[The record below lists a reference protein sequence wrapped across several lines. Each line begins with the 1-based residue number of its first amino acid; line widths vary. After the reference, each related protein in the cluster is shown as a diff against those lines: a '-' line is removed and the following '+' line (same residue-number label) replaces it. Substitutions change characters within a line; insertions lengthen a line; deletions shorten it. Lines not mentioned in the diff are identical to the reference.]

1 MTSMPNIVLSG
12 AVLNSDNLGC
22 VALTYSAVKMLNE
35 VAERLGTEFSYT
47 ILELS
52 YDKDRCEVS
61 RRLMSDRLGAPL
73 SSIEVIPM
81 GSSMTTKAK
90 IRHCL
95 ENRVMRSRV
104 KNAIALFDLT
114 AGDSFS
120 DIYGMERLERYAEPM
135 DFALGCST
143 PLILGPQTFGP
154 FNSHEGRALAR
165 RVLDGALLSVA
176 RDELSA
182 QCFEDVCGKSARV
195 STDLAFGLPF
205 DVAAVELPCTD
216 APRVALNA
224 SGLLYD
230 DSLENT
236 VKAFELGANYREF
249 VHRIIEGLLAEGWEL
264 HLVPH
269 VGADVAV
276 NRALCKRYPRV
287 IDHPLAETPV
297 DAKNLICHMDLL
309 IGSRMHATIAALS
322 SGTAVVPVA
331 YSRKFGGLFGGLGY
345 GHVVD
350 LTVCGTDDA
359 VSAVLEAAR
368 AREALATDAARAR
381 VAADAKLS
389 VARDALAACLGDLLN
404 R

>member
-1 MTSMPNIVLSG
+1 MPNIVLSG

-22 VALTYSAVKMLNE
+22 VALTYSAVKILNE
-35 VAERLGTEFSYT
+35 VATRWDTNFSYT

-52 YDKDRCEVS
+52 YDKEECERS
-61 RRLMSDRLGAPL
+61 RRLMCDRLGISA
-73 SSIEVIPM
+73 SSVEVIPM
-81 GSSMTTKAK
+81 GSSMSIKAK
-90 IRHCL
+90 VRHCL
-95 ENRVMRSRV
+95 ENRAMRSRI
-104 KNAIALFDLT
+104 KGSFALFDLT

-135 DFALGCST
+135 DYAVRCGT

-154 FNSHEGRALAR
+154 FKSGEGRALAK
-165 RVLDGALLSVA
+165 RVFSAAALAVA

-182 QCFEDVCGKSARV
+182 QCFEEVCGKTASV

-205 DVAAVELPCTD
+205 DAEALKLPHTD

-236 VKAFELGANYREF
+236 VKAFELRGEYRVF
-249 VHRIIEGLLAEGWEL
+249 VHRVIEGLLENGCEV

-269 VGADVAV
+269 VGADIAV
-276 NRALCKRYPRV
+276 NRVLSERYPSV
-287 IDHPLAETPV
+287 IAHALADTPV
-297 DAKNLICHMDLL
+297 DAKNLICQMDLL

-331 YSRKFGGLFGGLGY
+331 YSRKFEGLFSGVGY
-345 GHVVD
+345 KHVVD
-350 LTVCGTDDA
+350 LASCTTDEA
-359 VSAVLEAAR
+359 VSAVLDAARSHEVLASEAAR
-368 AREALATDAARAR
+368 ARAT
-381 VAADAKLS
+381 ADEKLN
-389 VARDALAACLGDLLN
+389 VARDALTACLGGLLN

>member
-1 MTSMPNIVLSG
+1 MTPVPNIVLSG

-22 VALTYSAVKMLNE
+22 VALTYSTVKMLNE

-52 YDKDRCEVS
+52 YDKNRCELS
-61 RRLMSDRLGAPL
+61 RMLMCDRLGIPA
-73 SSIEVIPM
+73 SSVEVIPM
-81 GSSMTTKAK
+81 GSSMTAKAGV
-90 IRHCL
+90 RHCL

-135 DFALGCST
+135 DFAIGCST

-154 FNSHEGRALAR
+154 FKSREGRTLAK
-165 RVLDGALLSVA
+165 RVFDGALLSVA

-182 QCFEDVCGKSARV
+182 QCFEDICGKSTNV

-205 DVAAVELPCTD
+205 DASAVELPQID
-216 APRVALNA
+216 APRVAFNA

-236 VKAFELGANYREF
+236 VKAFELGVDYQEF
-249 VHRIIEGLLAEGWEL
+249 VHRVIEGLLAEGWEL

-276 NRALCKRYPRV
+276 NRALCKRYPGV
-287 IDHPLAETPV
+287 VDHPLAETPV
-297 DAKNLICHMDLL
+297 DAKNLICQMDLL

-331 YSRKFGGLFGGLGY
+331 YSRKFGGLFGGVGY

-350 LTVCGTDDA
+350 ITACGTDDA

-404 R
+404 C

>member
-1 MTSMPNIVLSG
+1 MLNIVLTG

-22 VALTYSAVKMLNE
+22 VALTYSAVRMLDE
-35 VAERLGTEFSYT
+35 VAERLETEFTYT

-52 YDKDRCEVS
+52 YDSARCE
-61 RRLMSDRLGAPL
+61 RARGLMCDRLGIVP
-73 SSIEVIPM
+73 SRVEIIPM
-81 GSSMTTKAK
+81 GSSMSAKAK
-90 IRHCL
+90 ARHFL
-95 ENRVMRSRV
+95 ENRAMHARV
-104 KNAIALFDLT
+104 KDSVALFDLT

-135 DFALGCST
+135 DYAVRCGT

-154 FNSHEGRALAR
+154 FKSGEGRALAK
-165 RVLDGALLSVA
+165 RVFSAAALAVA

-182 QCFEDVCGKSARV
+182 QCFEEVCGKTASV

-205 DVAAVELPCTD
+205 DAEALKLPHTN

-236 VKAFELGANYREF
+236 VKAFKLRVDYRVF
-249 VHRIIEGLLAEGWEL
+249 VHRVIEGLLDNGCEV

-269 VGADVAV
+269 VGADTAV
-276 NRALCKRYPRV
+276 NRVLSERYPSV
-287 IDHPLAETPV
+287 IAHALADTPV
-297 DAKNLICHMDLL
+297 DAKNLICQMDLL

-331 YSRKFGGLFGGLGY
+331 YSRKFEGLFSGVGY
-345 GHVVD
+345 KHVVD
-350 LTVCGTDDA
+350 LASCTTDEAVSTVLDA
-359 VSAVLEAAR
+359 VRSRELLASEAAR
-368 AREALATDAARAR
+368 ARAI
-381 VAADAKLS
+381 ADEKLN
-389 VARDALAACLGDLLN
+389 VARDALTACLGGLLN

>member
-1 MTSMPNIVLSG
+1 MPNIVLSG

-22 VALTYSAVKMLNE
+22 VALTYSAVKMLDE
-35 VAERLGTEFSYT
+35 VAERLGAEFSYT

-52 YDKDRCEVS
+52 YDKKGCERS
-61 RRLMSDRLGAPL
+61 KSLMCDRLGISA
-73 SSIEVIPM
+73 SSVEVIPM
-81 GSSMTTKAK
+81 GSSMSMKAK
-90 IRHCL
+90 VKHCL
-95 ENRVMRSRV
+95 ENRAMRSRI
-104 KNAIALFDLT
+104 KGSLALFDLT

-135 DFALGCST
+135 DYAVRCGT

-154 FNSHEGRALAR
+154 FKSAEGRALAK
-165 RVLDGALLSVA
+165 RVFSAAALAVA

-182 QCFEDVCGKSARV
+182 QCFEEVCGKTASV

-205 DVAAVELPCTD
+205 DAEALKLPHTD

-236 VKAFELGANYREF
+236 VKAFELRVDYRVF
-249 VHRIIEGLLAEGWEL
+249 VHRVIEGLLENGCEV

-269 VGADVAV
+269 VGADIAA
-276 NRALCKRYPRV
+276 NRVLSERYPSV
-287 IDHPLAETPV
+287 IAHALADTPV
-297 DAKNLICHMDLL
+297 DAKNLICQMDLL

-331 YSRKFGGLFGGLGY
+331 YSRKFEGLFSGVGY
-345 GHVVD
+345 KHVVD
-350 LTVCGTDDA
+350 LASCTTDEA
-359 VSAVLEAAR
+359 VSAVLDAARSREVLASEAAR
-368 AREALATDAARAR
+368 ARAT
-381 VAADAKLS
+381 ADEKLN
-389 VARDALAACLGDLLN
+389 VARDALTACLGGLLN

>member
-1 MTSMPNIVLSG
+1 MPNIVLSG

-22 VALTYSAVKMLNE
+22 VALTYSAVKILNE
-35 VAERLGTEFSYT
+35 VATRWDTNFSYT

-52 YDKDRCEVS
+52 HDKEECERS
-61 RRLMSDRLGAPL
+61 RRLMCDRLGISA
-73 SSIEVIPM
+73 SSVEVIPM
-81 GSSMTTKAK
+81 GSSMSIKAK
-90 IRHCL
+90 VRHCL
-95 ENRVMRSRV
+95 ENRAMRSRI
-104 KNAIALFDLT
+104 KGSFALFDLT

-135 DFALGCST
+135 DYAVRCGT

-154 FNSHEGRALAR
+154 FKSGEGRALAK
-165 RVLDGALLSVA
+165 RVFSAAALAVA

-182 QCFEDVCGKSARV
+182 QCFEEVCGKTAFV

-205 DVAAVELPCTD
+205 DAEALKLPHTD

-236 VKAFELGANYREF
+236 VKAFELRVDYRVF
-249 VHRIIEGLLAEGWEL
+249 VHRVIEGLLDNGCEV

-269 VGADVAV
+269 VGADIAV
-276 NRALCKRYPRV
+276 NRVLSERYPSV
-287 IDHPLAETPV
+287 IAHALADTPV
-297 DAKNLICHMDLL
+297 DAKNLICQMDLL

-331 YSRKFGGLFGGLGY
+331 YSRKFEGLFSGVGY
-345 GHVVD
+345 KHVVD
-350 LTVCGTDDA
+350 LASCTTDEA
-359 VSAVLEAAR
+359 VSAVLGAAQSREVLASEAAR
-368 AREALATDAARAR
+368 ARAT
-381 VAADAKLS
+381 ADEKLN
-389 VARDALAACLGDLLN
+389 VARDALTACLGGLLN

>member
-1 MTSMPNIVLSG
+1 MPNIVLSG

-22 VALTYSAVKMLNE
+22 VALTYSAVRMLNE
-35 VAERLGTEFSYT
+35 VAARLNTDFSYT

-52 YDKDRCEVS
+52 YDKEKCERS
-61 RRLMSDRLGAPL
+61 RKLMCDRLGISA
-73 SSIEVIPM
+73 SSVEVIPM
-81 GSSMTTKAK
+81 GSSMSMKAK
-90 IRHCL
+90 VRYCL
-95 ENRVMRSRV
+95 ENRAMRSRI
-104 KNAIALFDLT
+104 KGSIALFDLT

-135 DFALGCST
+135 DYAVGCGT

-154 FNSHEGRALAR
+154 FRSGEGRALAK
-165 RVLDGALLSVA
+165 RVFSAAALAVA

-182 QCFEDVCGKSARV
+182 QCFEEICGKAASV

-205 DVAAVELPCTD
+205 DAEALKLPHTD

-236 VKAFELGANYREF
+236 VKAFKLRVDYRVF
-249 VHRIIEGLLAEGWEL
+249 VHRVIEGLLDNGCEV

-269 VGADVAV
+269 VGADSAV
-276 NRALCKRYPRV
+276 NRVLSERYPSV
-287 IDHPLAETPV
+287 IAHALADTPV
-297 DAKNLICHMDLL
+297 DAKNLICQMDLL

-331 YSRKFGGLFGGLGY
+331 YSRKFEGLFSGVGY
-345 GHVVD
+345 KHVVD
-350 LTVCGTDDA
+350 LASCATDEA
-359 VSAVLEAAR
+359 VSAVLDAARSREVLASEAAR
-368 AREALATDAARAR
+368 ARAT
-381 VAADAKLS
+381 ADEKLN
-389 VARDALAACLGDLLN
+389 VARDAFTACLGGLLN

>member
-1 MTSMPNIVLSG
+1 MPNIVLSG

-22 VALTYSAVKMLNE
+22 VALTYSAVRMLDE
-35 VAERLGTEFSYT
+35 VAVRLGTEFTYT

-52 YDKDRCEVS
+52 YDMERCE
-61 RRLMSDRLGAPL
+61 RARGLMCDRLGIAPPRV
-73 SSIEVIPM
+73 EVIPM
-81 GSSMTTKAK
+81 GSSMSAKAK
-90 IRHCL
+90 VRHFL
-95 ENRVMRSRV
+95 ENRAMHTCV
-104 KNAIALFDLT
+104 KGSVALFDLT

-135 DFALGCST
+135 DYAIACGT

-154 FNSHEGRALAR
+154 FKSDEGRALAK
-165 RVLDGALLSVA
+165 RVFGGAALAVA

-182 QCFEDVCGKSARV
+182 RCFEGVCGKATSV

-205 DVAAVELPCTD
+205 DAGALELPHTG
-216 APRVALNA
+216 APQVGLNA
-224 SGLLYD
+224 SGLLYG

-236 VKAFELGANYREF
+236 VKAFELSVDYSEF
-249 VHRIIEGLLAEGWEL
+249 VHRVIEGLLADGCAV
-264 HLVPH
+264 HLIPH

-276 NRALCKRYPRV
+276 NRALAERYPAV
-287 IDHPLAETPV
+287 VAHPLADTPV
-297 DAKNLICHMDLL
+297 DAKNLICHMDVL

-331 YSRKFGGLFGGLGY
+331 YSRKFAGLFGGVGY

-350 LTVCGTDDA
+350 LATCATEGA
-359 VSAVLEAAR
+359 VEAVLAASR
-368 AREALATDAARAR
+368 DRQGLAHDAARSR
-381 VAADAKLS
+381 KAAEDKLA
-389 VARDALAACLGDLLN
+389 VARDALAACLGGLLD

>member
-1 MTSMPNIVLSG
+1 MPNIVLTG

-22 VALTYSAVKMLNE
+22 VALTYSAVRMLDE
-35 VAERLGTEFSYT
+35 VAERLETEFTYT
-47 ILELS
+47 ILDLS
-52 YDKDRCEVS
+52 YDSARCE
-61 RRLMSDRLGAPL
+61 RARGFMCDRLGIAP
-73 SSIEVIPM
+73 SRVEVIPM
-81 GSSMTTKAK
+81 GSSMSAKAK
-90 IRHCL
+90 ARHFL
-95 ENRVMRSRV
+95 ENRAMHARV
-104 KNAIALFDLT
+104 KDSVALFDLT

-135 DFALGCST
+135 DYAVRCGT

-154 FNSHEGRALAR
+154 FKSGEGRALAK
-165 RVLDGALLSVA
+165 RVFSAAALAVA

-182 QCFEDVCGKSARV
+182 QCFEEVCGKTASA

-205 DVAAVELPCTD
+205 DAEALKLPHTD

-236 VKAFELGANYREF
+236 VKAFKLRVDYRVF
-249 VHRIIEGLLAEGWEL
+249 VHRVIEGLLDNGCEV

-269 VGADVAV
+269 VGADIAV
-276 NRALCKRYPRV
+276 NRVLSERYPSV
-287 IDHPLAETPV
+287 IAHALADTPV
-297 DAKNLICHMDLL
+297 DAKNLIRQMDLL

-331 YSRKFGGLFGGLGY
+331 YSRKFEGLFSGVGY
-345 GHVVD
+345 KHVVD
-350 LTVCGTDDA
+350 LASCTTDEA
-359 VSAVLEAAR
+359 VSAVLDAVRSREVLASEAAR
-368 AREALATDAARAR
+368 ARAT
-381 VAADAKLS
+381 ADEKLN
-389 VARDALAACLGDLLN
+389 VARDALTACLGGLLN

>member
-1 MTSMPNIVLSG
+1 MPNIVLTG

-22 VALTYSAVKMLNE
+22 VALTYSAVRMLDE
-35 VAERLGTEFSYT
+35 VAERLETEFTYT
-47 ILELS
+47 ILDLS
-52 YDKDRCEVS
+52 YDSARCE
-61 RRLMSDRLGAPL
+61 RARGFMCDRLGIAP
-73 SSIEVIPM
+73 SRVEVIPM
-81 GSSMTTKAK
+81 GSSMSAKAK
-90 IRHCL
+90 ARHFL
-95 ENRVMRSRV
+95 ENRAMHARV
-104 KNAIALFDLT
+104 KDSVALFDLT

-135 DFALGCST
+135 DYAVRCGT

-154 FNSHEGRALAR
+154 FKSGEGRALAK
-165 RVLDGALLSVA
+165 RVFSAAALAVA

-182 QCFEDVCGKSARV
+182 QCFEEVCGKTASA

-205 DVAAVELPCTD
+205 DAEALKLPHTD

-236 VKAFELGANYREF
+236 VKAFKLRVDYRVF
-249 VHRIIEGLLAEGWEL
+249 VHRVIEGLLDNGCEV

-269 VGADVAV
+269 VGADIAV
-276 NRALCKRYPRV
+276 NRVLSERYPSV
-287 IDHPLAETPV
+287 IAHALADTPV
-297 DAKNLICHMDLL
+297 DAKNLICQMDLL

-331 YSRKFGGLFGGLGY
+331 YSRKFEGLFSGVDY
-345 GHVVD
+345 KHVVD
-350 LTVCGTDDA
+350 LASCTTDEA
-359 VSAVLEAAR
+359 VSAVLDAVRSREVLASEAAR
-368 AREALATDAARAR
+368 ARAT
-381 VAADAKLS
+381 ADEKLN
-389 VARDALAACLGDLLN
+389 VARDALTACLGGLLN

>member
-1 MTSMPNIVLSG
+1 MPNIVLTG

-22 VALTYSAVKMLNE
+22 VALTYSAVRMLDE
-35 VAERLGTEFSYT
+35 VAERLETEFTYT
-47 ILELS
+47 ILDLS
-52 YDKDRCEVS
+52 YDSARCE
-61 RRLMSDRLGAPL
+61 RARGFMCDRLGIAP
-73 SSIEVIPM
+73 SRVEVIPM
-81 GSSMTTKAK
+81 GSSMSAKAK
-90 IRHCL
+90 ARHFL
-95 ENRVMRSRV
+95 ENRAMHARV
-104 KNAIALFDLT
+104 KDSVALFDLT

-135 DFALGCST
+135 DYAVRCGT

-154 FNSHEGRALAR
+154 FKSGEGRALAK
-165 RVLDGALLSVA
+165 RVFSAAALAVA

-182 QCFEDVCGKSARV
+182 QCFEEVCGKTASA

-205 DVAAVELPCTD
+205 DAEALKLPHTD

-236 VKAFELGANYREF
+236 VKAFKLRVDYRVF
-249 VHRIIEGLLAEGWEL
+249 VHRVIEGLLDNGCEV

-269 VGADVAV
+269 VGADIAV
-276 NRALCKRYPRV
+276 NRVLSERYPSV
-287 IDHPLAETPV
+287 IAHALADTPV
-297 DAKNLICHMDLL
+297 DAKNLICQMDLL

-331 YSRKFGGLFGGLGY
+331 YSRKFEGLFSGVGY
-345 GHVVD
+345 KHVVD
-350 LTVCGTDDA
+350 LASCTTDEA
-359 VSAVLEAAR
+359 VSAVLDAVRSREVLASEAAR
-368 AREALATDAARAR
+368 ARAT
-381 VAADAKLS
+381 ADEKLN
-389 VARDALAACLGDLLN
+389 VARDALTACLGGLLN

>member
-1 MTSMPNIVLSG
+1 MPNIVLTG

-22 VALTYSAVKMLNE
+22 VALTYSAVRMLDE
-35 VAERLGTEFSYT
+35 VAERLETEFTYT
-47 ILELS
+47 ILDLS
-52 YDKDRCEVS
+52 YDSARCE
-61 RRLMSDRLGAPL
+61 RARGFMCDRLGIAP
-73 SSIEVIPM
+73 SRVEVIPM
-81 GSSMTTKAK
+81 GSSMSAKAK
-90 IRHCL
+90 ARHFL
-95 ENRVMRSRV
+95 ENRAMHARV
-104 KNAIALFDLT
+104 KDSVALFDLT

-135 DFALGCST
+135 DYAVRCGT

-154 FNSHEGRALAR
+154 FKSGEGRALAK
-165 RVLDGALLSVA
+165 RVFSAAALAVA

-182 QCFEDVCGKSARV
+182 QCFEEVCGKTASA

-205 DVAAVELPCTD
+205 DAEALKLPHTD

-236 VKAFELGANYREF
+236 VKAFKLRVDYRVF
-249 VHRIIEGLLAEGWEL
+249 VHRVIEGLLDNGCEV

-269 VGADVAV
+269 VGADIAV
-276 NRALCKRYPRV
+276 NRVLSERYPSV
-287 IDHPLAETPV
+287 IAHALADTPV
-297 DAKNLICHMDLL
+297 DAKNLICQMDLL

-331 YSRKFGGLFGGLGY
+331 YSRKFEGLFSGVGY
-345 GHVVD
+345 KHVVD
-350 LTVCGTDDA
+350 LASCATEEA
-359 VSAVLEAAR
+359 VSAVLDAARSREVLASEAAR
-368 AREALATDAARAR
+368 ARAT
-381 VAADAKLS
+381 ADEKLN
-389 VARDALAACLGDLLN
+389 VARDALTACLGGLLN

>member
-1 MTSMPNIVLSG
+1 MPNIVLTG

-22 VALTYSAVKMLNE
+22 VALTYSAVRMLDE
-35 VAERLGTEFSYT
+35 VAERLETEFAYT

-52 YDKDRCEVS
+52 YDSARCE
-61 RRLMSDRLGAPL
+61 RARGLMCDRLGIAP
-73 SSIEVIPM
+73 SRVEVIPM
-81 GSSMTTKAK
+81 GSSMSAKAK
-90 IRHCL
+90 ARHFL
-95 ENRVMRSRV
+95 ENRAMHARV
-104 KNAIALFDLT
+104 KDSVALFDLT

-135 DFALGCST
+135 DYAVRCGT

-154 FNSHEGRALAR
+154 FKSGEGRALAK
-165 RVLDGALLSVA
+165 RVFSAAALAVA

-182 QCFEDVCGKSARV
+182 QCFEEVCGKTASV

-205 DVAAVELPCTD
+205 DEEALKLSHTD
-216 APRVALNA
+216 APCVALNA

-236 VKAFELGANYREF
+236 VKAFKLRVDYRVF
-249 VHRIIEGLLAEGWEL
+249 IHRVIEGLLDNGCEV

-269 VGADVAV
+269 VGADIAV
-276 NRALCKRYPRV
+276 NRVLSERYPGV
-287 IDHPLAETPV
+287 IAHALADTPV
-297 DAKNLICHMDLL
+297 DAKNLICQMDLL

-331 YSRKFGGLFGGLGY
+331 YSRKFEGLFSGVGY
-345 GHVVD
+345 KHVVD
-350 LTVCGTDDA
+350 LASCTTDEA
-359 VSAVLEAAR
+359 VSAVLDAARSREVLASEAAR
-368 AREALATDAARAR
+368 ARAT
-381 VAADAKLS
+381 ADEKLN
-389 VARDALAACLGDLLN
+389 VARDALTACLGGLLN